1 MLNAP
6 AQQARKTDHTGF
18 ILYKHLN
25 NNNDNDNNTQNEKK
39 KQQQITY
46 AIKTNPK
53 VSTETYDHPKL
64 KCLLI
69 GSLPVN

>member
-39 KQQQITY
+39 KTT
-46 AIKTNPK
+46 TNHICYK
-53 VSTETYDHPKL
+53 NKSK
-64 KCLLI
+64 
-69 GSLPVN
+69 S

>member
-1 MLNAP
+1 MIIIP
-6 AQQARKTDHTGF
+6 RMK
-18 ILYKHLN
+18 
-25 NNNDNDNNTQNEKK
+25 KK